1 MFNEYTIEYA
11 EDILMRDTE
20 LQSTRKIALM
30 RYVPETK
37 KILVIPENAD
47 NILVMDED
55 FKIVSRG
62 KEFYSLSKLYLF
74 LFIMNYHYLFYF
86 YLLLN
91 IFLFFCIC
99 IFLSLFDDTLLQ
111 CSSRDIKYSIS
122 IYYLL

>member
-62 KEFYSLSKLYLF
+62 NVLHRFVQ
-74 LFIMNYHYLFYF
+74 HYFFYF
-86 YLLLN
+86 Y
-91 IFLFFCIC
+91 FFYY
-99 IFLSLFDDTLLQ
+99 TLLQ
-111 CSSRDIKYSIS
+111 CTSKEIKYSTF

>member
-62 KEFYSLSKLYLF
+62 NVLHRTALHFFIFIFFYY
-74 LFIMNYHYLFYF
+74 
-86 YLLLN
+86 
-91 IFLFFCIC
+91 
-99 IFLSLFDDTLLQ
+99 TLLQ
-111 CSSRDIKYSIS
+111 CSSRDIKFSIS